1 MSLTSRFEKG
11 IEVLKIQKLTNGQ
24 TVFALSGR
32 MKKEHVVE
40 LEKLLEA
47 EPAGKPIIL
56 DLKNLTL
63 AGQNEIEFF
72 AGCEEQGVTLTNCAP
87 YIREW
92 VTRQRQ
98 KK

>member
-1 MSLTSRFEKG
+1 
-11 IEVLKIQKLTNGQ
+11 
-24 TVFALSGR
+24 
-32 MKKEHVVE
+32 MKKECIVE
-40 LEKLLEA
+40 LEQLLKA
-47 EPAGKPIIL
+47 EPADKSVTL
-56 DLKNLTL
+56 DLKDLTL

-72 AGCEEQGVTLTNCAP
+72 AGCEDRGITLTNCAP